1 MVNREVDSKSPPIP
15 AVPIREVWQRSPQ
28 ILPSQPRRYPPGGVS
43 GFGQLPP
50 RCSARITQVFGAGD
64 RGSAAWLPSPSH
76 RMPRRDSARAAGAL
90 FLRDRVFEEAG
101 EHKLGHL
108 GFNSQSIPHTLNLSE
123 RVLTCGLRASRAILW
138 HSAARSRHSAGVI

>member
-43 GFGQLPP
+43 AFGQLPP

-64 RGSAAWLPSPSH
+64 RGLGGLAAEPL
-76 RMPRRDSARAAGAL
+76 A
-90 FLRDRVFEEAG
+90 
-101 EHKLGHL
+101 
-108 GFNSQSIPHTLNLSE
+108 
-123 RVLTCGLRASRAILW
+123 
-138 HSAARSRHSAGVI
+138 